1 MTKLIWKIVEK
12 GQQIKH
18 NICLFILTSHT
29 FQHFLFLNLSLCC
42 SNWYQHCVIYMAVHY
57 NLFRVKYKTICTISI
72 TIQHPYWFIFWSQ
85 MALIAIELTNVLML
99 WQRRLDKLTY
109 QKSLKTQGSCVIIVQ
124 NADKLQGC
132 NPALLQIKSQNYRTT
147 ITLHAILLSISS
159 TLLVYVLRRWGSRWE
174 KGIAQINFK
183 CSCNIF
189 EDNGSPSALLRKQWR
204 IEYVTYCHH
213 CLMRS
218 SWEFHREG
226 WCRLQFGS
234 GGICHLFAPS
244 HKWVGNIRSSSRRN
258 TRRGGEAENLFVEG
272 SFKREVGAPTII
284 GRAPPGDKSPAARI
298 SSASKSN
305 DGKTC
310 IKFEEADL
318 RAEITLQ
325 WSKSDL
331 HLLHDFLECRV
342 RRMTRG

>member
-1 MTKLIWKIVEK
+1 MYWGSGGVDGKKVLHKSTINTPTIFLKTMVVP
-12 GQQIKH
+12 
-18 NICLFILTSHT
+18 
-29 FQHFLFLNLSLCC
+29 QHLWRSSGAINML
-42 SNWYQHCVIYMAVHY
+42 Q
-57 NLFRVKYKTICTISI
+57 
-72 TIQHPYWFIFWSQ
+72 
-85 MALIAIELTNVLML
+85 IAIMHY
-99 WQRRLDKLTY
+99 W
-109 QKSLKTQGSCVIIVQ
+109 
-124 NADKLQGC
+124 
-132 NPALLQIKSQNYRTT
+132 
-147 ITLHAILLSISS
+147 
-159 TLLVYVLRRWGSRWE
+159 
-174 KGIAQINFK
+174 
-183 CSCNIF
+183 
-189 EDNGSPSALLRKQWR
+189 
-204 IEYVTYCHH
+204 
-213 CLMRS
+213 MRS

-244 HKWVGNIRSSSRRN
+244 HKWVGNIRSSSSRN